1 MSNKSITLL
10 ELHLHDGFDFTATAE
25 NTAPAIGSL
34 GDLFGSDDTDDDAAV
49 DGAGDTD
56 DAADDGE
63 EALDTDDAADDGE
76 GTLAAGDAATD
87 GEEALDDAADDTAVS
102 GADAP
107 SGDDDDSVV
116 SSGPVLAAALLLLA
130 LVAAVALAYSKQGD
144 DGTERADVD
153 DEE

>member
-34 GDLFGSDDTDDDAAV
+34 GGLFGSDDTDDDAAV

-63 EALDTDDAADDGE
+63 EALDTDEAADDGE
-76 GTLAAGDAATD
+76 GTLEAG
-87 GEEALDDAADDTAVS
+87 DTAVS
-102 GADAP
+102 GADGP

-144 DGTERADVD
+144 DGTERADID

>member
-34 GDLFGSDDTDDDAAV
+34 GGLFGSDDTDD
-49 DGAGDTD
+49 AGD
-56 DAADDGE
+56 
-63 EALDTDDAADDGE
+63 
-76 GTLAAGDAATD
+76 D

-107 SGDDDDSVV
+107 SGDDDNSVV

>member
-34 GDLFGSDDTDDDAAV
+34 GGLFRSDDTDDDAAV
-49 DGAGDTD
+49 DGAG
-56 DAADDGE
+56 
-63 EALDTDDAADDGE
+63 DTDDAADDGE